1 MDLIE
6 TPILIEHTYLES
18 LLREVWGD
26 QKLQLRDWK
35 VSKIS
40 GGLEFGSTI
49 YRLQGSAEAAGNSKA
64 WSLILKI
71 IQPDLQFSDPQGYRY
86 WKREAEAYRSG
97 LLQKLPG
104 QVTAPHC
111 YAVQEKPDGAAW
123 IWLEDVRDDKSS
135 AWSIE
140 QYALAARQLARFNG
154 AYLASQTLPVEPW
167 ITHDWLRK
175 YLEHATPMVAFIQE
189 NPAHPVVQKLLPGIA
204 LAMSLAVWDERLRML
219 NALDRLSQTFCH
231 QDAFERNCFI
241 RGEQLIG
248 IDWGYAGVAP
258 LGAELAALVGVAS
271 TLGSIPP
278 NQLRQVDQV
287 CFEAYLQGLREAGWT
302 PDPRKVRLGYV
313 LTVLLRYILGASVGE
328 LLPGILQSEEVRRLW
343 AEGFGVSKDKVAE
356 TDAGVASYYQSI
368 TIEALKLLGL
378 GSMLRVLGGTLRHS
392 LSLGRKRR
400 QTNQNTT
407 GTKP

>member
-1 MDLIE
+1 MDLVE
-6 TPILIEHTYLES
+6 TPILVERTDLED
-18 LLREVWGD
+18 LLRNAWGD
-26 QKLQLRDWK
+26 PQLQVRDWK

-40 GGLEFGSTI
+40 GGLEFASVI
-49 YRLQGSAEAAGNSKA
+49 YRLQGSAEAAGNPKA
-64 WSLILKI
+64 WSLILKVF
-71 IQPDLQFSDPQGYRY
+71 QPDAQFDDPQGYRY
-86 WKREAEAYRSG
+86 WRRETEAYQSG
-97 LLQKLPG
+97 MLQKLPG
-104 QVTAPHC
+104 LVTAPLC
-111 YAVQEKPDGAAW
+111 YSVQEKPEGAVW
-123 IWLEDVRDDKSS
+123 IWLEDVRDDKGS

-140 QYALAARQLARFNG
+140 QYVLAARILGKFNG
-154 AYLASQTLPVEPW
+154 AYLASQPLPVELW
-167 ITHDWLRK
+167 FTHDWLRK

-204 LAMSLAVWDERLRML
+204 LAMSLAVWDERLRIL
-219 NALDRLSQTFCH
+219 KVLDRLPQTFCH

-241 RGEQLIG
+241 RGEQLVG

-258 LGAELAALVGVAS
+258 LGAELVALVGVAS
-271 TLGSIPP
+271 TLGSIPI
-278 NQLRQVDQV
+278 NQLRQVDQA